1 MRVYLGFFVWGPF
14 FEAPKIATPGIS
26 DMICANNPPNR
37 DESSEKRLP

>member
-14 FEAPKIATPGIS
+14 FEAPKIETP